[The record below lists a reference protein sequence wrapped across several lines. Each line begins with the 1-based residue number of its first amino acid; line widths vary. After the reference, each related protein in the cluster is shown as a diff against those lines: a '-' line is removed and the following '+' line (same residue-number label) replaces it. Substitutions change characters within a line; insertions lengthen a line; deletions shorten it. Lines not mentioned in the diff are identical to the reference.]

1 MGNIIDYARTETRSF
16 ETLPFRA
23 ADALVLAQ
31 LSYDDVPECVP
42 TLDEL
47 YARYSTFARRV
58 QSFSF
63 RRPIASLRTLRFA
76 PFHGVTIAHADDELH
91 HDRAVPDHDVESVG
105 LIDPQITHDFYRA
118 VAANPRFAVP
128 MIRWSAGK
136 RTSTWPSGIR
146 CRRRSPRRTIWA
158 RWRSYGE
165 GRSS

>member
-31 LSYDDVPECVP
+31 LSYDDVPECMP

-105 LIDPQITHDFYRA
+105 LINPQITHDFYRA
-118 VAANPRFAVP
+118 VAAKPRFADVE
-128 MIRWSAGK
+128 MSAFCEKFDGDEQ
-136 RTSTWPSGIR
+136 TQFAAVT
-146 CRRRSPRRTIWA
+146 
-158 RWRSYGE
+158 
-165 GRSS
+165 